1 MQQSSNLAAGQCIRH
16 RDSQSGN
23 RTGQCIMHWDNQ
35 SGNRTGQCIVHWAA
49 NRAANRATG
58 LDNASCTGTVNR
70 ATGQCITEP
79 DKSGPVTSCH
89 VSLYHDLSCMAQ
101 AAEKVGERRTAG
113 SWGLVPILETMRK
126 NENAVKL
133 ERGKRRESF
142 FFTLPVPHNTA
153 WKVE

>member
-1 MQQSSNLAAGQCIRH
+1 MES
-16 RDSQSGN
+16 
-23 RTGQCIMHWDNQ
+23 
-35 SGNRTGQCIVHWAA
+35 
-49 NRAANRATG
+49 
-58 LDNASCTGTVNR
+58 
-70 ATGQCITEP
+70 

-113 SWGLVPILETMRK
+113 SWGLVTILETMRK

-133 ERGKRRESF
+133 ERGRRRESF

-153 WKVE
+153 RKVE